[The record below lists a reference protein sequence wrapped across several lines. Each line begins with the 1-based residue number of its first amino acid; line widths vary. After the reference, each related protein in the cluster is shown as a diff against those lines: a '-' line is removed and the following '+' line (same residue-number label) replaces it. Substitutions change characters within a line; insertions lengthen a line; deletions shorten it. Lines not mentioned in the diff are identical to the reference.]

1 MGGPLVRW
9 RHQTVIAGESLPVT
23 RAQGNV
29 LKQDLQANHW
39 ESLSACWHGSRW
51 RALGVRGVGA
61 SCWPGACS
69 TMNQKPGVAAC
80 GEKEGIWARQI
91 KPSNS
96 RRPLYYE
103 RSIRKHLELNPNSST
118 FQNKARPFSWDVL
131 KEATEGR
138 EGTEQPLLDLADS
151 TPIRPATP
159 SPTEGRGR
167 PVSPAERRES
177 PHTA

>member
-61 SCWPGACS
+61 SCWPRACS

-91 KPSNS
+91 PKQGAAVFLGCSQGGYGRSRGDRAAPPRPGRFNPHPSRDTVTDGGTGAS
-96 RRPLYYE
+96 LEPSGAQGIPAHGV
-103 RSIRKHLELNPNSST
+103 RS
-118 FQNKARPFSWDVL
+118 
-131 KEATEGR
+131 
-138 EGTEQPLLDLADS
+138 
-151 TPIRPATP
+151 
-159 SPTEGRGR
+159 
-167 PVSPAERRES
+167 AE
-177 PHTA
+177 